1 MLEYVV
7 IQAHLLIPKKMKIKK
22 YLIVIFGLLL
32 SSYAFSQ
39 SFVFCPEIKLDKVY
53 ETKGEIYL
61 LIKDERSYTKKRV
74 KEKCKTED
82 IFGYFINSVKA
93 SFPRA
98 KINQMQESDIEK
110 LAGQKKI
117 IIKVIFE
124 KYETVFQVGAYAANT
139 NYKVQIFDYLNNST
153 DESFRIKNFSTKWNS
168 IGFIGA
174 KNSLNESFKNSL
186 NEFAEKLDEVLSGKI
201 EKKETSSDKVKKLRE
216 LKQLLDEGILTEEE
230 YNKEKQKVL
239 NN

>member
-1 MLEYVV
+1 MR
-7 IQAHLLIPKKMKIKK
+7 IKK

-39 SFVFCPEIKLDKVY
+39 SFVFCPEIKLDKIY

-61 LIKDERSYTKKRV
+61 LIKDERTYTKKRV
-74 KEKCKTED
+74 REKCKTED
-82 IFGYFINSVKA
+82 IFGYFVNSVKT
-93 SFPRA
+93 SFPKA
-98 KINQMQESDIEK
+98 KINEVQESDIEK
-110 LAGQKKI
+110 LSEQKKI

-124 KYETVFQVGAYAANT
+124 KYETVFQVSSYGANT
-139 NYKVQIFDYLNNST
+139 NYKIQIFDYLNGNT

-168 IGFIGA
+168 IGFVGA
-174 KNSLNESFKNSL
+174 KNSLNESFKNSFT
-186 NEFAEKLDEVLSGKI
+186 EFTEKLDEILSGKTGV
-201 EKKETSSDKVKKLRE
+201 KNTSTDKVKKLRE

-239 NN
+239 DN